1 LNALIEIGESRCRPE
16 VLELSTFKKHERT
29 RMNVIIV
36 AEDLIKEY
44 EKLRQG
50 CFIFVA
56 QVVW

>member
-1 LNALIEIGESRCRPE
+1 M
-16 VLELSTFKKHERT
+16 KHERT

-44 EKLRQG
+44 EKPGQG

-56 QVVW
+56 QVVC

>member
-1 LNALIEIGESRCRPE
+1 LVELGESRCRPE
-16 VLELSTFKKHERT
+16 VLELSTFMKHERT

-44 EKLRQG
+44 EKPGQG

-56 QVVW
+56 QVVC

>member
-1 LNALIEIGESRCRPE
+1 M
-16 VLELSTFKKHERT
+16 KHERT

-56 QVVW
+56 QVV